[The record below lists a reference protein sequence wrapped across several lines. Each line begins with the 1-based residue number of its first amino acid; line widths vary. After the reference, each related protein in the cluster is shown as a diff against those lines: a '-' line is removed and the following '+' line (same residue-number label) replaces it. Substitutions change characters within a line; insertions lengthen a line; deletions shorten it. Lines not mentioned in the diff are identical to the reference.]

1 MLAAGIIGVFI
12 SEQATFSAE
21 VCGCQAECGT
31 ASAMAAAGL
40 VQLIGGNVKQ
50 GIDAASIALQN
61 MLGLICDPVANRVE
75 VPCLGKNVMAA
86 ANAFAAANM
95 IISGVDVVIPLDETI
110 KAMYKVG
117 VSLPVELR
125 CTGRGG
131 LSTTETALKI
141 MGKMKS

>member
-1 MLAAGIIGVFI
+1 
-12 SEQATFSAE
+12 
-21 VCGCQAECGT
+21 
-31 ASAMAAAGL
+31 
-40 VQLIGGNVKQ
+40 
-50 GIDAASIALQN
+50 

-75 VPCLGKNVMAA
+75 VPCLGRNVIAA
-86 ANAFAAANM
+86 TNAFSVANM
-95 IISGVDVVIPLDETI
+95 VISGIDVVIPLDETI

-141 MGKMKS
+141 MGNLKS